1 MMLLQI
7 AAGAHPLSG
16 TVAEWV
22 WLLPILPFLGFLIN
36 GGISLFSAAHVGPS
50 DPDMGH
56 GHEDSHADAHAD
68 AHAISEAE
76 DHGAHGDDHHAVK
89 PHRYAGIVSIIG
101 PLVLAASFVLA
112 FAIFSAP
119 ASVR

>member
-7 AAGAHPLSG
+7 AAGSHPLNG

-36 GGISLFSAAHVGPS
+36 GGISIFSAAHVGPS

-56 GHEDSHADAHAD
+56 GHEDAHAD
-68 AHAISEAE
+68 AHAVSDAEAN
-76 DHGAHGDDHHAVK
+76 GAHGDDNHAVK
-89 PHRYAGIVSIIG
+89 PPRYAGIVSIIG
-101 PLVLAASFVLA
+101 TLVLAASFVLA
-112 FAIFSAP
+112 FMIFSAMR
-119 ASVR
+119 A

>member
-7 AAGAHPLSG
+7 AAGSHPLNG

-36 GGISLFSAAHVGPS
+36 GGISIFS
-50 DPDMGH
+50 
-56 GHEDSHADAHAD
+56 DAHAD
-68 AHAISEAE
+68 AHAVSDAE
-76 DHGAHGDDHHAVK
+76 THGAHGDDHHAVR

-112 FAIFSAP
+112 FMIFSAMR
-119 ASVR
+119 A